1 MSFHNRA
8 IQSYGS
14 VQASSSLAGAQGLQ
28 LTQMLFDGLVDA
40 LVALRGHLLHR
51 SIAAKAA
58 QVAKAHR
65 IVMGLQST
73 LDFERGGEVARNLN
87 DLYLYVAQ
95 PALAGRPYQGAC
107 GAPAQLIRRHLAL
120 ARAPVRDVTAHPPFA
135 QVTLPNLPVDA
146 VLSAHRCGARD
157 GTVGWC
163 RLRIACRVGL
173 LGGRRRSVP
182 RPVHLR
188 AGAEVVGLGARRAL
202 APGP

>member
-51 SIAAKAA
+51 SVAAKAA
-58 QVAKAHR
+58 QVAKVHR

-87 DLYLYVAQ
+87 DLYLYVTRRLVHVHAHNDLE
-95 PALAGRPYQGAC
+95 ALEEITGMMRDIRDAWRSLPGQEGRT
-107 GAPAQLIRRHLAL
+107 
-120 ARAPVRDVTAHPPFA
+120 RAPV
-135 QVTLPNLPVDA
+135 
-146 VLSAHRCGARD
+146 
-157 GTVGWC
+157 
-163 RLRIACRVGL
+163 
-173 LGGRRRSVP
+173 VP
-182 RPVHLR
+182 LHN
-188 AGAEVVGLGARRAL
+188 
-202 APGP
+202 

>member
-14 VQASSSLAGAQGLQ
+14 VLASSSLAGAQGLQ

-87 DLYLYVAQ
+87 DLYLYV
-95 PALAGRPYQGAC
+95 
-107 GAPAQLIRRHLAL
+107 IRRLVHVHAHNDLEAL
-120 ARAPVRDVTAHPPFA
+120 EEITGMMRDIRDAWRSLPGQEGRARAPV
-135 QVTLPNLPVDA
+135 
-146 VLSAHRCGARD
+146 
-157 GTVGWC
+157 
-163 RLRIACRVGL
+163 
-173 LGGRRRSVP
+173 
-182 RPVHLR
+182 
-188 AGAEVVGLGARRAL
+188 
-202 APGP
+202 APLHN